1 MVLLPFRRSGQ
12 TLLLGVTKEKKNV
25 NKSYSSGDVAKI
37 CNVTPRTIIRWIS
50 AGKLAAFKLPGRG
63 NNRIAE
69 DDLIAFL
76 QANAMPVP
84 QDLIKVE
91 ERHCIIVGSDK
102 HFIRHVKRIG
112 RDADYVT
119 HVVSDPFEAGLHI
132 ASKQPALVVLDEH
145 AFAENAKT
153 TASKIKQT
161 LSQNTE
167 VIVFEDAHI
176 SPNKMKDLSSAVVE
190 EEGIYCLYKPLN
202 INLFA
207 QTIEAMQG

>member
-1 MVLLPFRRSGQ
+1 M
-12 TLLLGVTKEKKNV
+12 

-69 DDLIAFL
+69 EDLVAFL
-76 QANAMPVP
+76 RANAMPVP
-84 QDLIKVE
+84 QEFIKVE
-91 ERHCIIVGSDK
+91 DRHCVIFGSDK
-102 HFIRHVKRIG
+102 HFIRHVKRIV

-145 AFAENAKT
+145 VFADNAKIK
-153 TASKIKQT
+153 ASKIRQI
-161 LSQNTE
+161 LSNNTD

-176 SPNKMKDLSSAVVE
+176 SSVKMKEPQSAIVE
-190 EEGIYCLYKPLN
+190 EEGIYRLYKPLN

-207 QTIEAMQG
+207 QTIETMQG

>member
-1 MVLLPFRRSGQ
+1 MKSLF
-12 TLLLGVTKEKKNV
+12 LGAAEEKKNV

-50 AGKLAAFKLPGRG
+50 GGKLAAFKLPGRG

-69 DDLIAFL
+69 EDLIAFL
-76 QANAMPVP
+76 KANAMPVP

-91 ERHCIIVGSDK
+91 DRHCVIVGSDR
-102 HFIRHVKRIG
+102 HFIRHVKRIV

-145 AFAENAKT
+145 AFVENAKT

-161 LSQNTE
+161 LSGNID
-167 VIVFEDAHI
+167 VIVFEDDHLAP
-176 SPNKMKDLSSAVVE
+176 SKMKDTSSTTVQE
-190 EEGIYCLYKPLN
+190 GGIYRLYKPLN

-207 QTIEAMQG
+207 QTIETMQG